1 MGYIGTKPSAVPLTS
16 ADITDGI
23 ITSAKIA
30 DGTIVNAD
38 INASAAIDASKL
50 TGLSSDYVLIKTQ
63 TASSASS
70 VEFIHGSSSVVFNS
84 TYPFYLLVGY
94 NMYNSTTT
102 GEPEIHIT
110 TDSGSTYKTSG
121 YKTVK
126 RRLFESS
133 DSISIDGTG
142 VSTDHIGASFLSLG
156 TDSSYASHFYAY
168 FWNPSNSSA
177 RPKVF
182 SQWNPSTSTY
192 TSGYTI
198 MQGVYNTAGSYNGFR
213 IEPNGGTING
223 TFKLYGIK

>member
-38 INASAAIDASKL
+38 INASAGIASTKL
-50 TGLSSDYVLIKTQ
+50 SGLSSDYVLIKTQ
-63 TASSASS
+63 TASSAAS
-70 VEFIHGSSSVVFNS
+70 VEFVNGTSSVVFDS
-84 TYPFYLLVGY
+84 TYPLYFLVGY
-94 NMYNSTTT
+94 NMYNTTSV

-110 TDSGSTYKTSG
+110 TNSGTSYITSG
-121 YKTVK
+121 YKTIK
-126 RRLFESS
+126 RRLFESG
-133 DSISIDGTG
+133 DAIGIDGTG
-142 VSTDHIGASFLSLG
+142 VSNDHIGASFLSLD